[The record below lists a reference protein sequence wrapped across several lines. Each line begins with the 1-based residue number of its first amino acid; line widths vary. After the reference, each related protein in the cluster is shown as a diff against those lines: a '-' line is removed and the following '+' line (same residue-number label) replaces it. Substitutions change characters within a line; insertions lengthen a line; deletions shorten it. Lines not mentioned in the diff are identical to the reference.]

1 MRIGID
7 VDDTLVNSSKSFE
20 NIKKKYNL
28 DFKKTFKDRWTKK
41 EKDYIFDNYLKE
53 ILVNVELNE
62 YAKEIIDELVKNGH
76 ELFIITARNNMNCDN
91 IEMETINFIN
101 RNGIKINKFYFRQ
114 SKKSDI
120 AKKLN
125 LDLMIDDSLYVYEN
139 MKKENIDCILFGNKV
154 KNWKDVMG
162 YINKNY

>member
-28 DFKKTFKDRWTKK
+28 DFKKTFKDKWTTK
-41 EKDYIFDNYLKE
+41 EKNYIFNNYLKE
-53 ILVNVELNE
+53 ILINVELNK
-62 YAKEIIDELVKNGH
+62 YAKEIIDELVNDGH
-76 ELFIITARNNMNCDN
+76 ELFIITARSNRYCDD
-91 IEMETINFIN
+91 IETETINLVKKN
-101 RNGIKINKFYFRQ
+101 NIKINKFYFGKR
-114 SKKSDI
+114 KKSDI

-139 MKKENIDCILFGNKV
+139 MKKENIDCILFGNKI
-154 KNWKDVMG
+154 KNWNDVMK